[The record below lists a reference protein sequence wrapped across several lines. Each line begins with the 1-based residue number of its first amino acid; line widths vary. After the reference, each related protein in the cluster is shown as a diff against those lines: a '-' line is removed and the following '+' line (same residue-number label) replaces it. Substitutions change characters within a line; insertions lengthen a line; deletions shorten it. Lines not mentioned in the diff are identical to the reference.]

1 MIRLQEIT
9 RYIWQLLVE
18 ACGENDYERYRER
31 ALARGEAALA
41 AEAFFLERLE
51 RKYARP
57 SRCC

>member
-1 MIRLQEIT
+1 MFRIRMLARI
-9 RYIWQLLVE
+9 IWQLLVE

-31 ALARGEAALA
+31 ALARGEAALP

-51 RKYARP
+51 RKYTRP

>member
-1 MIRLQEIT
+1 MIRLQKIT

-31 ALARGEAALA
+31 ALVRGEAALA

>member
-1 MIRLQEIT
+1 MIRLQKIA
-9 RYIWQLLVE
+9 RHLWQLLFE
-18 ACGENDYERYRER
+18 ACGENDYERYRR
-31 ALARGEAALA
+31 CALVRGEAALP